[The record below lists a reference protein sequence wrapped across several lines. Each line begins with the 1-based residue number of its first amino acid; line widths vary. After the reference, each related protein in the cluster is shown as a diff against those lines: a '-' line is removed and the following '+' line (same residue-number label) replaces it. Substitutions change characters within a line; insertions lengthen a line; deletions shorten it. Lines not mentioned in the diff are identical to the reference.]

1 MFSHRLIFAALGL
14 AWTVAPLAAAAAAAN
29 GVKAGQL
36 NVERPT
42 LISEGFDWRIDGDDN
57 RNATV
62 TVKYRKKGGSVWK
75 EGLPF
80 LRAGGNG
87 ETVGIATGNG
97 DAAAAGRA
105 GPDVPRYAEFKY
117 LVPNML
123 AGSLFHLQAD
133 T

>member
-1 MFSHRLIFAALGL
+1 MMSKHGLIFVVLVL
-14 AWTVAPLAAAAAAAN
+14 AWTITPLAAVMAAN

-62 TVKYRKKGGSVWK
+62 TVKYRKKADSTWK
-75 EGLPF
+75 TGLPF

-87 ETVGIATGNG
+87 ETVGVATGAG
-97 DAAAAGRA
+97 DGGATPLG
-105 GPDVPRYAEFKY
+105 RYAQFKY

-123 AGSLFHLQAD
+123 AGSLFH
-133 T
+133 